1 MADKPKPLIE
11 ILAKRDADVGLV
23 GLAAA
28 MIEWGEAV
36 NARMGRIDAAI
47 QYQRLELDA
56 VFGRL
61 DSLEEGLLQLIKRLD
76 RHRAEIETLKTRMDT
91 ASAEIGHVIEAH
103 DRSLMSK
110 S

>member
-1 MADKPKPLIE
+1 MAEKPKPLIE
-11 ILAKRDADVGLV
+11 ILAKRNADVALV
-23 GLAAA
+23 GLAAG

-76 RHRAEIETLKTRMDT
+76 RHRAEIENLHTRLNT
-91 ASAEIGHVIEAH
+91 AFADIAVLREQIAK
-103 DRSLMSK
+103 R
-110 S
+110 